1 MSRNLTSIKT
11 NKPIPVIISKDFG
24 YKRVW
29 NTQLNKNILV
39 LGLEKNKKK
48 DTPINGII
56 FKVKNNVLK
65 KFIKR
70 EKHYKQ
76 IYIDSTYVKS
86 YNKSNDIDVNTKIIT
101 FVTKLPSKSHLKDN
115 KKLKNENYSKKL
127 YIVPLYLNIIIN
139 GLQKYGNKFVSMF
152 FDTTYG
158 FPKSLN
164 TYNKWKKNVNINKTC
179 EILCN

>member
-1 MSRNLTSIKT
+1 M
-11 NKPIPVIISKDFG
+11 
-24 YKRVW
+24 
-29 NTQLNKNILV
+29 
-39 LGLEKNKKK
+39 GLEKNKKK
-48 DTPINGII
+48 DTSINGII

-76 IYIDSTYVKS
+76 IYVDSTYVKT
-86 YNKSNDIDVNTKIIT
+86 YNKSNDINVNTKIIT

-139 GLQKYGNKFVSMF
+139 GLRKYGNKFVTMF
-152 FDTTYG
+152 FNTTYG
-158 FPKSLN
+158 FPENLN
-164 TYNKWKKNVNINKTC
+164 TYNKWKKYVNNKKTY
-179 EILCN
+179 ETLFN